1 MNSFQASFHS
11 PQLRILSD
19 DQVHNLYQATLACL
33 HRTGVEVHNQEARR
47 LLRDAGAEI
56 EGLRVRIPSQL
67 IETARANA
75 PNAFTIFGQ
84 NKKWDM
90 SVEPGQVR
98 FGPGPTCTYFM
109 DPAGGEKRRTQKGD
123 PALTA
128 RVCDALDNIDYIMS
142 LGLIDDV
149 SSSLASVYEFA
160 QMITHAGKPIL
171 AWAFKRDHLQDIYKI
186 ALAVAGDEADFQKRP
201 NFGFFSTWQAPLI
214 HTDEDMANCLWAVE
228 KGIPVIYLGGGV
240 AGLSGPITGAGLL
253 VSNLACMLSGLAI
266 FQLKKPGAAVCLG
279 AIPAPMDLRTA
290 RLAYGGPEMSLY
302 SAATAEIMQF
312 LDLPFMG
319 TAGASE
325 SKLTDLQAAIESTL
339 QVILSQM
346 SKTHMVHDVGFL
358 DCADIGSLEML
369 VMTDEIIAMAK
380 RIARG
385 IEVSSDTLML
395 DLIDDIGPG
404 GSYIATLETA
414 RRCRAEIFVPE
425 LMDRNPWMIWQ
436 ENGAKTMLDR
446 IRSKLA
452 DILIRPPSIQLSHD
466 VLEDISAVLRAAE
479 QREGSF
485 VRDKQQDKKE

>member
-1 MNSFQASFHS
+1 MDSFDTAFHS
-11 PQLRILSD
+11 PHLRILSD
-19 DQVHNLYQATLACL
+19 DQIHNIYRATLACL
-33 HRTGVEVHNQEARR
+33 QRTGVEVHNQEARQ
-47 LLRDAGAEI
+47 LLHDAGAKI
-56 EGLRVRIPSQL
+56 EGHRVRIPFQI
-67 IETARANA
+67 IETALVDA

-84 NKKWDM
+84 NQKWNM
-90 SVEPGQVR
+90 SIESGQVR

-109 DPAGGEKRRTQKGD
+109 DPDTGKKRKTQNSD

-128 RVCDALDNIDYIMS
+128 RVCEALNNIDYVMS
-142 LGLIDDV
+142 LGLIDNV
-149 SSSLASVYEFA
+149 TSSLASVYEFE
-160 QMITHAGKPIL
+160 QMITHTGKPIL
-171 AWAFKRDHLQDIYKI
+171 GWAFKKDHLEDIYKI
-186 ALAVAGDEADFQKRP
+186 ATIVSGSDEAFQQRP

-214 HTDEDMANCLWAVE
+214 HTDHDLANCLWAVE
-228 KGIPVIYLGGGV
+228 KRIPVIYLGGGV

-266 FQLKKPGAAVCLG
+266 FQLKKAGAPVCLG

-302 SAATAEIMQF
+302 SAATSEIMQF

-325 SKLTDLQAAIESTL
+325 AKGMDLQAAIESTL

-369 VMTDEIIAMAK
+369 VMTDEIISMAK

-395 DLIDDIGPG
+395 DLIDEIGPG
-404 GSYIATLETA
+404 GSFIATLETA
-414 RRCRAEIFVPE
+414 RRCRAETFMPK
-425 LMDRNPWMIWQ
+425 LMDRNAWMAWQ

-446 IRSKLA
+446 IQSKLTN
-452 DILIRPPSIQLSHD
+452 ILSQPPSVQLSNE
-466 VLEDISAVLRAAE
+466 VLDRISAVIQAAE
-479 QREGSF
+479 QREGAF
-485 VRDKQQDKKE
+485 VFERTR